1 MKINIWINKREAV
14 SGNITKYY
22 NVAPQSSDWP
32 DYVQVTVS
40 QDEFARL
47 EDRGYNRSR
56 KLTWSELDE
65 LSMKEDAKI
74 YDGDDWLVEQYNRNR
89 LPEDQIKSRDEIPYI
104 HERNPDTGEI
114 KSRRVGDYGSERIGL
129 SERVYTEEKELKELM
144 EEMKDKTGEEFP
156 KWFYSL
162 TKNEQTKLAAYYND

>member
-47 EDRGYNRSR
+47 EDRELNKSR

-65 LSMKEDAKI
+65 ISMRPSQHNTLDNA
-74 YDGDDWLVEQYNRNR
+74 YQAN
-89 LPEDQIKSRDEIPYI
+89 KSQAMI

-114 KSRRVGDYGSERIGL
+114 RSRKMMVQERIEENEDDNFKKFVFSLTGGEFQEWYDRA
-129 SERVYTEEKELKELM
+129 SEEEKEAYSKLLDNLKS
-144 EEMKDKTGEEFP
+144 KQ
-156 KWFYSL
+156 
-162 TKNEQTKLAAYYND
+162 NR